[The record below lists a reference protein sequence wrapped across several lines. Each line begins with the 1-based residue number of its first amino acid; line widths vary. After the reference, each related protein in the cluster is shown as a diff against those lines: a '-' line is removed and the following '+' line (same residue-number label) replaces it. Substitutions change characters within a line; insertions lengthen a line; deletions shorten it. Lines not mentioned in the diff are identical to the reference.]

1 MAPEPEPRSFWRDVW
16 AFRGAV
22 TATVLPRVLAFGAMS
37 ALVMFGRHQLGGFAL
52 EIGPVELV
60 GGALVLL
67 IVLRTNAGYD
77 RWWEGRK
84 LWGGIVNQ
92 SRNLAIAALTYG
104 ASAEP
109 EWRDRCARWT
119 AAFAHTARRSLRGER
134 DLPELTALLGAEAT
148 ARIAR
153 AEHMPSAVAVEIAG
167 LLRVAVERGWLSPFA
182 LIQCERERAGLID
195 HVGACERILLTPLP
209 QVYVIKVR
217 RFVAI
222 YLVMLPFSLVDR
234 VGWAS
239 PLLTMLVAYPILGLD
254 QIAVE
259 LENPF
264 STRRLGHLPLDAICE
279 KIEKNVLAL
288 RDEATEG
295 GR

>member
-1 MAPEPEPRSFWRDVW
+1 MAPDWEKRNFWRDVW
-16 AFRGAV
+16 AFRGDV
-22 TATVLPRVLAFGAMS
+22 TATVMPRVLVFGVLS
-37 ALVMFGRHQLGGFAL
+37 LFVMIGRHRVGAL
-52 EIGPVELV
+52 SLEVGPVELA

-92 SRNLAIAALTYG
+92 SRNITIAALTYG
-104 ASAEP
+104 KAADP
-109 EWRDRCARWT
+109 DWRERCARWT
-119 AAFAHTARRSLRGER
+119 AAFAHASRRSLRGER
-134 DLPELTALLGAEAT
+134 ELPELVPLIGAEET

-153 AEHMPSAVAVEIAG
+153 AHHMPSAVAVELAE

-182 LIQCERERAGLID
+182 LLQCERERAQLID
-195 HVGACERILLTPLP
+195 HIGACERILLTPLP
-209 QVYVIKVR
+209 PVYVMKVR

-222 YLVMLPFSLVDR
+222 YLMVLPFSLVDR
-234 VGWAS
+234 VGWAA

-264 STRRLGHLPLDAICE
+264 AKQNLGHLPLDSICQ
-279 KIEKNVLAL
+279 KIESNVLAL
-288 RDEATEG
+288 LRASERAK
-295 GR
+295 